1 MADFSNKVIY
11 QIYPK
16 SFKDSNGD
24 GIGDLRGVAEKL
36 DYLKDLGV
44 DYLWLTPFFVS
55 PQRDNGYDVADYRN
69 IDPMFGT
76 MEDLDNLIAEG
87 EKRNIGLMFDMV
99 FNHTSTSHEWFR
111 RALAGEKKYQDY
123 YIFKEGAPDQPPTNW
138 QSKFGGF
145 AWQYVSSL
153 GEWHLDVSDVTQ
165 ADLNWKNPEVREE
178 LKEVIRFWKAK
189 GVKGFRFDVVN
200 LISKP
205 EIWEDDFEGDGR
217 KFYTDGPYVHEYL
230 KELVRDTGIEDY
242 VTVGEMSST
251 TLEHCIRYSG
261 AEEKELSMC
270 FNFHHLKVDYK
281 DGNKWELM
289 EPDYMELKVIFEKWQ
304 MGMQR
309 GNAWNALF
317 WCNHDQP
324 RIVSRFGN
332 EGEYWKESA
341 KMLAGMIHLMRGT
354 PYIYQ
359 GEEIG
364 MTNPHYTSIEQY
376 ADVESRNYYEIL
388 LNEGKTKEEALEILA
403 ARSRDNSRT
412 PMQWTDERYCGFSD
426 TKPWIPVSDNF
437 EKINVK
443 KQKQDRDSILEFYK
457 KLIMLRKE
465 KEVIARGNI
474 EFMEV
479 ENAGVLAYT
488 RCLDK
493 QKLLVCCNFRDVESQ
508 MEFTQEWK
516 SGRKIL
522 GNYEENHKNNYKVL
536 TLRPYEIIVL
546 EKGEE

>member
-123 YIFKEGAPDQPPTNW
+123 YIFKEGAPYQPPTNW
-138 QSKFGGF
+138 QSKFGGS
-145 AWQYVSSL
+145 AWEYVSSL
-153 GEWHLDVSDVTQ
+153 GKWYLHLFDVTQ